1 MTDRWTEWVT
11 RFGEFLPLADTDQVE
26 QSMLDAGAFTVRSLG
41 GPVDHDIAFMKIPKC
56 ATSSVHFELV
66 RAYRSV
72 WVRQGSGI
80 EHLDSTACDDIADL
94 WDISNWEMRR
104 YALSY
109 HLAQDETRYVYG
121 HYPVNEAVLEEFED
135 EYGFVTTLRDP
146 VRRWIS
152 HYYYNRYLSP
162 EHYGIDLPL
171 DEFLETDR
179 ARGIG
184 RMYTAYLVGP
194 ERMPDDG
201 PVPESLRQQ
210 ARRNLERIDVVG
222 IVDEMDE
229 LCHDIEETFGIEIDP
244 KHRNRSPAPEGAKEV
259 SSEQRERIRELCE
272 PDRELYEFARNEL

>member
-1 MTDRWTEWVT
+1 MSDRWAKMVSAV
-11 RFGEFLPLADTDQVE
+11 GDYLPLADTGQVE
-26 QSMLDAGAFTVRSLG
+26 QSMLDAGAFTARSLR
-41 GPVDHDIAFMKIPKC
+41 GPIDHDIAFMKIPKC

-72 WVRQGSGI
+72 WVRQGYGI
-80 EHLDSTACDDIADL
+80 EHLDSTACDEIAEL
-94 WDISNWEMRR
+94 WGISNWEMRR

-121 HYPVNEAVLEEFED
+121 HYPVNEGVLEKFGD

-162 EHYGIDLPL
+162 EQYSIDLPL
-171 DEFLETDR
+171 DEFLETER

-194 ERMPDDG
+194 ERMPDEG
-201 PVPESLRQQ
+201 PVPEALREQ
-210 ARRNLERIDVVG
+210 ARRNLEKLDVVG
-222 IVDEMDE
+222 IVEEMDE
-229 LCHDIEETFGIEIDP
+229 LCRDVERTFGIEIDP
-244 KHRNRSPAPEGAKEV
+244 KHRNPSPAPEGAKEV
-259 SSEQRERIRELCE
+259 QPEQRRRIREFCE
-272 PDRELYEFARNEL
+272 PDLELYEYAREEL